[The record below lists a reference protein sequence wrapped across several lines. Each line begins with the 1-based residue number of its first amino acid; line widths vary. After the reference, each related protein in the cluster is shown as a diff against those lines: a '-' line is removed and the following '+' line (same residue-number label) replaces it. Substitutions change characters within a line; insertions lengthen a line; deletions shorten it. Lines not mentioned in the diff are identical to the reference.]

1 MEFDIALILTIMLG
15 TLCVLVALNVPIAIA
30 VGISTFLTFFA
41 VGLPSISEVAIAQN
55 MIAGLDIFTLLGIPM
70 FILSGVLMRHGGI
83 AEKIMAFAAALVSKL
98 PGGFAAVNVLSCML
112 FGCISGSAVAG
123 ASSIGSCMI
132 PEMEKRGYP
141 PPFNAAVT
149 TTAAVTGL
157 LIPPSNVILIYAL
170 ASGTSVAGLFL
181 AGILPGIL
189 FGVLLMIAAVICCR
203 WCGFGERS
211 HAPFSFVLLWKTFW
225 GAFPGLSLAVIVM
238 LGIVKGWVTAT
249 EAAAIA
255 AAYALFLSMFVYKRV
270 KVKDLPKILVEA
282 GILIS
287 VVLFLIATSTAMC
300 WLISL
305 CHIPEYVSSCL
316 INMFDSPFLVLLMI
330 NILLLLVGAFTDLT
344 PVIVIFTPILLP
356 VVQKF
361 GMHPIQFG
369 IVMVANLSIGLCTPP
384 VGTSLFVSCAL
395 AKSSI
400 GETSKYMVI
409 FVIFMLIGLLLITHF
424 PWFTMCLQ

>member
-1 MEFDIALILTIMLG
+1 MEYEISYILAVMLIS
-15 TLCVLVALNVPIAIA
+15 LCLLVAMNVPIAIA
-30 VGISTFLTFFA
+30 VGFSTFLMFFA
-41 VGLPSISEVAIAQN
+41 AGIPNISEVAIAQN

-98 PGGFAAVNVLSCML
+98 PAGFALVNVLSCML

-132 PEMEKRGYP
+132 PEMKKRGYP
-141 PPFNAAVT
+141 APFNASVT

-189 FGVLLMIAAVICCR
+189 FGILLMVASVCCCS

-211 HAPFSFVLLWKTFW
+211 QAPFSFILLWKTFW

-238 LGIVKGWVTAT
+238 LGIVKGWMTAT

-255 AAYALFLSMFVYKRV
+255 AGYALFLSMFVYK
-270 KVKDLPKILVEA
+270 KVKFHDLPKIMVEA

-287 VVLFLIATSTAMC
+287 VVLFLISTSTAMC
-300 WLISL
+300 WIISL
-305 CHIPEYVSSCL
+305 CHIPEFASNYL
-316 INMFDSPFLVLLMI
+316 LNMYASPILVLLMI

-395 AKSSI
+395 AKSSLW
-400 GETSKYMVI
+400 ETSKYMIV
-409 FVIFMLIGLLLITHF
+409 FLIFMLLGLALITHI
-424 PWFTMCLQ
+424 PWFTMCWQ

>member
-1 MEFDIALILTIMLG
+1 MNTDYTKNPLTVTSAPHLKNPERTSTIMLDVIIALLPAAAWG
-15 TLCVLVALNVPIAIA
+15 VYVFGWRALAIVLASVISAVLFEAVYQFFMNVPIT
-30 VGISTFLTFFA
+30 VK
-41 VGLPSISEVAIAQN
+41 
-55 MIAGLDIFTLLGIPM
+55 D
-70 FILSGVLMRHGGI
+70 
-83 AEKIMAFAAALVSKL
+83 
-98 PGGFAAVNVLSCML
+98 
-112 FGCISGSAVAG
+112 GS
-123 ASSIGSCMI
+123 
-132 PEMEKRGYP
+132 
-141 PPFNAAVT
+141 
-149 TTAAVTGL
+149 AAVTGL

-189 FGVLLMIAAVICCR
+189 FGVLLMIAAMICCR